1 MRKTPIIRI
10 FVGILTISV
19 LLMVF
24 CLPSFAFVDGEAL
37 PAYNKYLNQIYDTS
51 PITYWNARLTYN
63 TSSSTTNR
71 FLTPTYPLTYYRYEE
86 FVTGSTGNMIT
97 FSPTPYVKIDSIS
110 LGFSPDYSNQIYSSD
125 PELVINRY
133 VTIYFRMAFENGFS
147 SIPEA
152 GMVPNITLVVEDP
165 LTEETITNNIESNNT
180 RVSAIIPDEYNELYI
195 FDVSCTFYVDG
206 KLNSIPGNEN
216 NQFYKSILINLGDS
230 FRFNMLNDELLDGA
244 ITTFQVVSSA
254 SPTLKNPSQQT
265 QTGQQIGDIFIQNE
279 EQIQID
285 IENAKNQVNKKPI
298 NDVVDSTAYK
308 QIASMYQTF
317 WDWNYLEV
325 LVILVLTFGLLSFV
339 LFGKKG

>member
-1 MRKTPIIRI
+1 MKKKNIIKI

-24 CLPSFAFVDGEAL
+24 CLQSFGFEEGEYL
-37 PAYNKYLNQIYDTS
+37 PAYNKYLNQNYDTS
-51 PITYWNARLTYN
+51 AITYWNARLTYT

-71 FLTPTYPLTYYRYEE
+71 FIAPSSPRKYFRYEE
-86 FVTGSTGNMIT
+86 FTNGAPGNMIT
-97 FSPTPYVKIDSIS
+97 FNPTPYVDIDTIS
-110 LGFSPDYSNQIYSSD
+110 LGFTPDYSNQIYSSD

-152 GMVPNITLVVEDP
+152 GIVPNITLVVEDP
-165 LTEETITNNIESNNT
+165 LTETTLTTYIESNNT
-180 RVSAIIPDEYNELYI
+180 RVSAILPDEYSDLYI

-206 KLNSIPGNEN
+206 ELNKIPN
-216 NQFYKSILINLGDS
+216 NNNSQFYKSISIDFGDS
-230 FRFNMLNDELLDGA
+230 FRFNMISDELLDGA

-285 IENAKNQVNKKPI
+285 IDNAKNEINKKPI
-298 NDVVDSTAYK
+298 NDVVNSAAYR
-308 QIASMYQTF
+308 QVASMYQTF
-317 WDWNYLEV
+317 WDWSYLETLV
-325 LVILVLTFGLLSFV
+325 LLVLTFGLMSFV